1 MALNKMNAGLLI
13 SFAYLTRLYA
23 RLTFRLLN
31 SDLYH

>member
-1 MALNKMNAGLLI
+1 MGLQKMNAGLL
-13 SFAYLTRLYA
+13 SSSVYLTRLYV